1 VIDTHGN
8 QQDPLFPVSMQ
19 EREQM
24 QEQHLDLLERI
35 AKDTQTMKMEVKAQ
49 QAKIDSLKR
58 QVGKIEELLRASRPR
73 K

>member
-1 VIDTHGN
+1 MIDTHGN
-8 QQDPLFPVSMQ
+8 QQDPLFPVSMK

-35 AKDTQTMKMEVKAQ
+35 AKETLTLKTEVKAQ
-49 QAKIDSLKR
+49 QAKIDSLKK
-58 QVGKIEELLRASRPR
+58 QAGKIEELLRASRPR

>member
-1 VIDTHGN
+1 MIDTHGN

-35 AKDTQTMKMEVKAQ
+35 AKDTLTLKMDVKAQ

-58 QVGKIEELLRASRPR
+58 QAGKIEELLRASRPR